1 MAQHTVR
8 ELSTTLQLF
17 AVVDPAAIESQEF
30 VNKSGGKLQLTFVK
44 DQVLTSG
51 REVVVADNAVPI
63 PEIAIGETYTV
74 TAQMIQDALA
84 AGDHTDIYL
93 ISEERQTDSTTSGY
107 KINTI

>member
-8 ELSTTLQLF
+8 ELGTTLQLF
-17 AVVDPAAIESQEF
+17 AVVDPNGIESQEF
-30 VNKSGGKLQLTFVK
+30 INKSGGKLNLTFVK
-44 DQVLTSG
+44 DQVLSTG
-51 REVVVADNAVPI
+51 REVVVADNTVPI

-74 TAQMIQDALA
+74 TTQMINDALA

-93 ISEERQTDSTTSGY
+93 ISEEKQTDSTTSGY